1 MECNKTECRVLHLG
15 HNNPTQRCRLGAER
29 LEGCAEG
36 KDLRVSVGAGLT
48 TNAPP
53 APHPPHPLSP
63 PPARGCTH
71 GAPRVGPPRR
81 GSARC
86 GSRMRF
92 AAPAALSPRRC
103 SSATSRPRCGDS
115 PGAAGKESCGTAL
128 LLPGEKRTALRA
140 PRASETGFAFPLS
153 PPLSPCRLSPPTAPR
168 KGSER

>member
-63 PPARGCTH
+63 PPSAGLHARSAAGRS
-71 GAPRVGPPRR
+71 APSGQRTLRLSDAVRGPRSPQP
-81 GSARC
+81 APVQQC
-86 GSRMRF
+86 HL
-92 AAPAALSPRRC
+92 PAALRGQPR
-103 SSATSRPRCGDS
+103 SSREGELRHRAAAARRKANGTS
-115 PGAAGKESCGTAL
+115 
-128 LLPGEKRTALRA
+128 
-140 PRASETGFAFPLS
+140 
-153 PPLSPCRLSPPTAPR
+153 
-168 KGSER
+168 GSSRI

>member
-63 PPARGCTH
+63 PPSAGLHARSAAGRS
-71 GAPRVGPPRR
+71 APSGQRTLRLSDAVR
-81 GSARC
+81 G
-86 GSRMRF
+86 
-92 AAPAALSPRRC
+92 PAALSPRRC